1 MNNLWKVATPI
12 CTAAVLL
19 GIIWAIN
26 GCAERAERFKVECM
40 RAGGSV
46 VATPSQ
52 DMCLQGTSVTKSAK
66 P

>member
-1 MNNLWKVATPI
+1 MKDIWKIAAPI

-26 GCAERAERFKVECM
+26 ACAERGERFKVECM

-46 VATPSQ
+46 VSTSTQ
-52 DMCLQGTSVTKSAK
+52 DMCLQGVSVTSKAK